1 MKASFL
7 HGVTGSAAERALSFI
22 RRQKSA
28 YKVNMARNIL
38 QNLSLGLTQQYQ
50 SVYIA
55 ELGATPLEVGY
66 ATSVGGIASTL
77 IALPTGWLADRY
89 GIRRILLLALP
100 LMALGYAVFG
110 SAQGWQVTMAALFI
124 TSLSMDMAMTVCPL
138 ICGNSLASAE
148 RATGMQLC
156 DTVSALPRVI
166 APVAAAYLISR
177 FGGISVEGIRPLYW
191 IEVTGLLAAALLI
204 YMRFRDPMERS
215 PGRRSVL
222 GDMRR
227 VFREGV
233 AVRRWILYQMV
244 SMLTMYM
251 AFYVPLYAR
260 TVKGADQYT
269 LGAMDTAYYAVIVLF
284 AIPSGVLADRIG
296 KKRLIMMI
304 TPLYS
309 AAMLILVAADSG
321 PLLILA
327 GLLSGFSFVAGVTGG
342 AISVELVPRDILGS
356 WYGLNG
362 VFRGLVSMASPV
374 LGGLIWSSL
383 GPQYV
388 FIFLA
393 ATQVLKLGVLATVP
407 EPGRG

>member
-1 MKASFL
+1 MA
-7 HGVTGSAAERALSFI
+7 GSAAERALGFI

-28 YKVNMARNIL
+28 YKVNIARNFL
-38 QNLSLGLTQQYQ
+38 QNFSMGLTQQYQ

-77 IALPTGWLADRY
+77 ITLPTGWLADRY
-89 GIRRILLLALP
+89 GIRRILLVALP
-100 LMALGYAVFG
+100 LMALGYSVFG
-110 SAQGWQVTMAALFI
+110 LAQGWQVTMVALFL
-124 TSLSMDMAMTVCPL
+124 TSLSWDMAMTVCPM
-138 ICGNSLASAE
+138 ICGNSLASVE

-156 DTVSALPRVI
+156 DTLSALPRVI
-166 APVAAAYLISR
+166 APVIAAFIISR

-191 IEVTGLLAAALLI
+191 LEVAGLLAAALLI
-204 YMRFRDPMERS
+204 YRWFRDPVEHIGTRK
-215 PGRRSVL
+215 SVL
-222 GDMRR
+222 SDMGR
-227 VFREGV
+227 VFKEGT

-269 LGAMDTAYYAVIVLF
+269 LGAMDTAFYVVVVLF

-304 TPLYS
+304 TPFYS
-309 AAMLILVAADSG
+309 AAMLLLVAADSS

-327 GLLSGFSFVAGVTGG
+327 GLMSGFNFVAGVTQG
-342 AISVELVPRDILGS
+342 AIGVELVPRDILGS
-356 WYGLNG
+356 WFGLNG
-362 VFRGLVSMASPV
+362 LFRGLVSMVSPL
-374 LGGLIWSSL
+374 LGGVLWNSL
-383 GPQYV
+383 GPEYV
-388 FIFLA
+388 FYFLA
-393 ATQVLKLGVLATVP
+393 ATQVLKLGILTTVP